1 MREQESLAP
10 GSLVSKRTFAEI
22 QKQAIIS
29 NTFCLKKILLLILFE
44 AGWDCEQN
52 FFYTIQRWIMLDLQ
66 KRTACQS
73 SPLLGPNLLK
83 ASIIGK
89 S

>member
-52 FFYTIQRWIMLDLQ
+52 FFLHNSKVDYARPAKKDSLS
-66 KRTACQS
+66 KF
-73 SPLLGPNLLK
+73 P
-83 ASIIGK
+83 SIGYDSIKDQHYRK